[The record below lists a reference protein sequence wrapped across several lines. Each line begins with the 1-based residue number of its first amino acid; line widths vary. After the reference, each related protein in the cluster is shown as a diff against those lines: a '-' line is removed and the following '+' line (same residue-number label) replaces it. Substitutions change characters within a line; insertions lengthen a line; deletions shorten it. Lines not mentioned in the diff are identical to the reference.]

1 MKKKLRKNVAI
12 LTLALFGLGI
22 IGNNVLY
29 GTDEMYPDPGGGGG
43 GTSYT
48 CYPTWKGTWIGGWHI
63 IDCYSCSQVRVN
75 EFRDRGTCTI

>member
-1 MKKKLRKNVAI
+1 MKTIRKNVMV

-43 GTSYT
+43 GSYT
-48 CYPTWKGTWIGGWHI
+48 CYFWPPPGDSAGRHCIPYCEQFYNRYTGPGVARST
-63 IDCYSCSQVRVN
+63 CS
-75 EFRDRGTCTI
+75 T